1 MPTPLSKPFVSLGLA
16 SMVMVACGNQAMMDV
31 GFMNSEAAGA
41 SKLFTKSME
50 IRDTSG
56 ENKVYLT
63 LKSKSEELL
72 QAYTPEVFELTVL
85 FERSPLSFLEE
96 DEPSELLEHLQMPE
110 SADAPFVEYEV
121 GASSL
126 VPEAMGFR
134 LEENLPAGHQ
144 PFFMWRYSYSYDD
157 SFKVQ
162 RDSFWNR
169 VYFKAWYQ
177 ETPDSDWLPW
187 LPEQHLGGKDSFQ
200 RSMPSSHQIKIGIK
214 ARKAAHYELEFFN
227 PEDTFLGPVGLQ
239 K

>member
-16 SMVMVACGNQAMMDV
+16 SLVMVACGNQAMMHV
-31 GFMNSEAAGA
+31 GFLNPEAAGA
-41 SKLFTKSME
+41 SKLFTKSLE
-50 IRDTSG
+50 ILDTSG
-56 ENKVYLT
+56 KNKVYLT
-63 LKSKSEELL
+63 LKSNNAELL
-72 QAYTPEVFELTVL
+72 EAYTPDVFELTVL

-96 DEPSELLEHLQMPE
+96 GAPSELLEDLQEPE
-110 SADAPFVEYEV
+110 SVDAPFVEYEV

-134 LEENLPAGHQ
+134 LKENLPAGHQ

-157 SFKVQ
+157 SFKIQ

-177 ETPDSDWLPW
+177 ATPDSDWSPW
-187 LPEQHLGGKDSFQ
+187 LAEQHLGGKDSFQ

-227 PEDTFLGPVGLQ
+227 PEDALLDSIGLE